1 MGCKTCIA
9 SCPVDGMLFHYIKE
23 CVMKCD
29 LCEGD
34 PECVKY
40 CPYGA
45 IEYLPVDEAERKQ
58 QLQELENLGKS
69 YNVTFRS

>member
-1 MGCKTCIA
+1 
-9 SCPVDGMLFHYIKE
+9 
-23 CVMKCD
+23 MKCD